1 MYATDENEEALRDRS
16 DMRATLHWTHDAM
29 APASALIIDPV
40 LSDVMFSVATA
51 TSLGFRVTVADSFQE
66 ALERLRVPPALL
78 IADIRL
84 GEYNGLHLVL
94 RGKAARR
101 DLAAIVTSGMADLA
115 LQAEAERLGATFVL
129 KPTTAR
135 EFSAAICRTL
145 LQGPDS
151 PGGPIRSPFE
161 RRASD
166 RRSTP
171 PGAHH
176 PERRKGSRRR
186 DVVQLIQQVVPT

>member
-1 MYATDENEEALRDRS
+1 MRDRS
-16 DMRATLHWTHDAM
+16 DMRPTLCWTHDAM

-40 LSDVMFSVATA
+40 LSDAMFSVDAA

-101 DLAAIVTSGMADLA
+101 DLAAIVTSGMADPV
-115 LQAEAERLGATFVL
+115 LQSEAEQLGATFVL
-129 KPTTAR
+129 KPTTAQ
-135 EFSAAICRTL
+135 EFCAAICRTL
-145 LQGPDS
+145 LQGAGS

-161 RRASD
+161 RRTSD

-171 PGAHH
+171 PAVHY
-176 PERRKGSRRR
+176 PERRTGPRRR
-186 DVVQLIQQVVPT
+186 DVLQLIQQVVPM